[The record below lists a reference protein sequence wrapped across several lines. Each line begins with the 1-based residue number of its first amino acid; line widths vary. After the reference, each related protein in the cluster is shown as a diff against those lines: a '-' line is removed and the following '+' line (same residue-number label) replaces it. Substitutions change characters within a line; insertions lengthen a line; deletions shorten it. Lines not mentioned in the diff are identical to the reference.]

1 MGASDRGGRRA
12 KHQGGGPDLDR
23 RHICAE
29 AARIMAE
36 EGVGDFHAAKRKAA
50 ERLNLPF
57 LRMGIPMFD
66 RLGAAHQVTLGYRG
80 TRDLIFEV
88 ANMFMAEA
96 HERGASASFVFGQR
110 YEMNQGALT
119 RERRAGREPDPRS
132 WEAVRVARFYA
143 EGLATQDEL
152 AAARYGARAASLKF
166 LDSDRPAGAAWAV
179 ARVAV
184 WTSTAVAADAAWVA
198 ADAAWVAAD
207 AAASRDAASS
217 SDVECRWQCARL
229 LRLLREEEP

>member
-1 MGASDRGGRRA
+1 MLITVEQIMAWGPYPGWPEERVRSVICGGRTIEQILRARLIQPADRIWVACHEGVVSDRILRLFA
-12 KHQGGGPDLDR
+12 CD
-23 RHICAE
+23 CAE
-29 AARIMAE
+29 R
-36 EGVGDFHAAKRKAA
+36 
-50 ERLNLPF
+50 
-57 LRMGIPMFD
+57 
-66 RLGAAHQVTLGYRG
+66 
-80 TRDLIFEV
+80 
-88 ANMFMAEA
+88 
-96 HERGASASFVFGQR
+96 
-110 YEMNQGALT
+110 ALT

-198 ADAAWVAAD
+198 ADAA
-207 AAASRDAASS
+207 ASRDAASS